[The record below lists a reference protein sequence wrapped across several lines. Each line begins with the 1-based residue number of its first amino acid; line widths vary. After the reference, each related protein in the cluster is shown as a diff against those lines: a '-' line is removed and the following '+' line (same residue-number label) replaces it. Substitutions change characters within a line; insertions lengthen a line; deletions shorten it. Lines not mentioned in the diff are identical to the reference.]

1 MDPATIAL
9 LLKAML
15 TAIPSLIE
23 QYNIAKGKDNFTAEE
38 RAELDAMIQDFKN
51 DPANQE

>member
-15 TAIPSLIE
+15 TALPSLIE
-23 QYNIAKGKDNFTAEE
+23 QYNIAKQKDNFTPEQ
-38 RAELDAMIQDFKN
+38 RTELDKLIKSYKTH
-51 DPANQE
+51 PAWQE

>member
-9 LLKAML
+9 LLKALL

-23 QYNIAKGKDNFTAEE
+23 QYNVAKEKNNFTPEQ
-38 RAELDAMIQDFKN
+38 RAELDQMISDFKT
-51 DPANQE
+51 DPANIE